1 MVWRGDMLI
10 VFGEGICVRQVGRS
24 RRKWEDN
31 IKINLKY
38 LVSGR
43 EVDWSGSGWGPMNT
57 AMNIPVP

>member
-1 MVWRGDMLI
+1 MLI